1 MILKSL
7 YACADRVR
15 AAVDSSLAAG
25 AVLALGTASVQAD
38 EGMWTF
44 DNFPMAAVNAKYGT
58 RIDQTWLDK
67 VRLASV
73 RLSSGCSAS
82 LVTGQGL
89 VLTNHHCVRDCA
101 QNLSHPPVDYVKD
114 GFTSARREDEKLCP
128 GMVAEVLATITDAT
142 VMITAATAGKSGPD
156 FVKARDAEI
165 AGVEKEGCAG
175 KEEKYR
181 CQVVTL
187 YQGGQ
192 YKLYTF
198 RKYTDVRLV
207 FAPEGDTAF
216 FGGDPDNFNFPRYDL
231 DCSFVR
237 LYEGGKPVATPDH
250 LVWSVDAP
258 KDGAPLFVAG
268 NPGSTQ
274 RLMTAEQLETLR
286 DVSLPETLILYSQLR
301 GHLLRFSE
309 ESGEHARIANDLL
322 FGVEN
327 SFKALRG
334 EEKALVD
341 PALIIAKRAA
351 DRELKTRVA
360 RDPKQAAD
368 VGDPWTDI
376 AKAQARQKALY
387 FSYSMMESRAGIGSD
402 LFRFARALV
411 RAAEERPKPNGE
423 RLREYTD
430 SRLALLSKSLL
441 DPEPVYPDLE
451 KLVLGFWLSKL
462 RENLTAD
469 ASGTKTFLGKDA
481 PENLAARLADS
492 KLGDANVRKALW
504 DGGLKAIQASDDPM
518 IRFVLATDAAS
529 RAIRKQYE
537 DEVSGPVDRA
547 AQKIAQAR
555 FSIYGTSV
563 YPDAT
568 FSLRLSYGKV
578 GGWTDNGVTV
588 PAFTY
593 YKGLWERATGQ
604 YPFALT
610 QRWSAA
616 RDRVDPGIVFNFV
629 SDNDIIGGNSG
640 SPAIDAQG
648 RVLGAVF
655 DGNIDSLGGAFGFD
669 GRVNRTVA
677 VSTAAITEALRKVY
691 CAGDLAKEL
700 TARN

>member
-1 MILKSL
+1 MTSKTVLSRAVRTLASGISWLT
-7 YACADRVR
+7 ACALL
-15 AAVDSSLAAG
+15 ALAAP
-25 AVLALGTASVQAD
+25 AARAD

-44 DNFPMAAVNAKYGT
+44 DNFPIATVNGKYGT
-58 RIDQTWLDK
+58 HIDQAWLDR
-67 VRLASV
+67 VRGAAV

-82 LVTGQGL
+82 VVTGQGL

-101 QNLSHPPVDYVKD
+101 QQLSNPPVDYAKD
-114 GFTSARREDEKLCP
+114 GFISARREEEKLCP
-128 GMVAEVLATITDAT
+128 GMVAEILSSIGDVTPRVI
-142 VMITAATAGKSGPD
+142 AASSGKAGQD

-165 AGVEKEGCAG
+165 AAVEKKGCAG
-175 KEEKYR
+175 KEDKYR

-237 LYEGGKPVATPDH
+237 LYDDGKPVATPSH
-250 LVWSVDAP
+250 LVWSAEPP
-258 KDGAPLFVAG
+258 KDGTPLFVAG

-286 DVSLPETLILYSQLR
+286 DVSLPETLTLLSELR
-301 GHLLRFSE
+301 GRLLRFSE
-309 ESGEHARIANDLL
+309 ESGEHARIANELL
-322 FGVEN
+322 FGAEN

-341 PALIIAKRAA
+341 PALITAKRAM
-351 DRELKTRVA
+351 DNELKARTA
-360 RDPKQAAD
+360 RDAKLAAEI
-368 VGDPWTDI
+368 GDPWAEI

-387 FSYSMMESRAGIGSD
+387 FSYSLMEARAGVGSD
-402 LFRFARALV
+402 LFRFSRALV
-411 RAAEERPKPNGE
+411 RAAEEKSKPNGE

-441 DPEPVYPDLE
+441 DPQPVYPDLE
-451 KLVLGFWLSKL
+451 KLTLGFWLSKL

-469 ASGTKTFLGKDA
+469 APGTKTFLGKDS
-481 PENLAARLADS
+481 PENLAAHLAQS
-492 KLGDANVRKALW
+492 KLGDPNVRKALW
-504 DGGLKAIQASDDPM
+504 DGGMAAIRASDDPM
-518 IRFVLATDAAS
+518 IQFVLATDAAS

-547 AQKIAQAR
+547 SQKIAQAR
-555 FSIYGTSV
+555 FAVYGTSV

-568 FSLRLSYGKV
+568 FSLRLSYGKI
-578 GGWTDNGVTV
+578 GGWTENGVTV
-588 PAFTY
+588 PSFTY
-593 YKGLWERATGQ
+593 YSGLWERATGQ
-604 YPFALT
+604 FPFALT
-610 QRWSAA
+610 PRWAGA
-616 RDRVDPGIVFNFV
+616 KDKVDSKLVFDFV

-640 SPAIDAQG
+640 SPAIDTQG
-648 RVLGAVF
+648 RVVGAIF

-669 GRVNRTVA
+669 DRVNRAVA

-691 CAGDLAKEL
+691 NVPELVKEL
-700 TARN
+700 TAR